1 MFNQPQQQQL
11 QQQQLQQLQQQQLQQ
26 LQQQQLQQQQWQQQQ
41 LLQLQQLLQQSPSQ
55 APLPLAVSRGL
66 PQQQPQQQLLSLQG
80 TSSASLL
87 NGSVLQRALLLQ
99 QLQGLDQFA
108 MPPATYDS
116 AGLTMPTATLG
127 NFRGYNMATPSLTA
141 PSLTPPQLAT
151 TNLQQFF
158 PQATRQS
165 LLGPPPVGVP
175 INPSQ
180 LNLSGRA
187 PQKQARTPSSTT
199 PNRKDSSSQT
209 MPVEDHSDPPEG
221 SEEAAEPRAST
232 PGDQG
237 STPRP
242 DDIPKERH
250 TPAPGPEPCE
260 VSEPPAKRMK
270 SSEEPAENGPP
281 GQLQAKVQPQAR
293 MTVPKQTQTPELL
306 PEPLEAHVL
315 PRFQPRVLQIQAQVQ
330 PQTQP
335 RMLPVDTQVQPK
347 LQKQAQTQTSPE
359 HFVPQQKQVLPEL
372 QQEAEPQKQVQP
384 QPHSQLPRQVQLQ
397 QEAEPQ
403 KQVQPQAQ
411 PQPHSQPPRQ
421 VQLQQEAEP
430 QKQVQPQ
437 LHSQPPRQV
446 QLQQEAEPQK
456 QVQPQAHSQPPVQV
470 QLQLQ
475 KQAQT
480 QTYPQVHTQAQPA
493 VQPREQPPE
502 HPSAQAPVQP
512 PEQVH
517 GQPQT
522 QPQESVPAPERAPV
536 HGTVRE
542 MPPDTVEAGGGLE
555 KASPEPA
562 STQAC
567 VGESREEEAA
577 SGLDVGEYEK
587 RAREMLGVWGA
598 GGSLK
603 VTILQSSDSRAFSTV
618 PLIPG
623 PRPGDSSS
631 TTSVAAS
638 APARQALQFFCYICK
653 ANCTSQQEF
662 QDHMSDA
669 QHQQRLGEIQHMS
682 QACLLSLLPVPR
694 DVLERE
700 SEDPPP
706 RRWCNT
712 CQLYYVGDLIQH
724 RRTQDHKIA
733 KQSLRPFCT
742 VCNRYFKT
750 PRKFVEHVKSQ
761 GHKDKAK
768 ELKTLEKEIAGQD
781 EDHFITV
788 DAVGCFEGDEEE
800 EEEDDEEE
808 EIEVEEEFCK
818 QVRSRDISIEEWKG
832 SEAYSPNT
840 AYGVDFLVP
849 VMGYVCRVC
858 HKFYHSN
865 SGAQLSHCK
874 SLAHFENLQKYKAA
888 KNPSP
893 TTRPVSRRCAIN
905 ARNALTALFTSG
917 GRPPAQPSTQGT
929 AKAPSKVMA
938 RPSQPPPPRRSS
950 RLKT

>member
-1 MFNQPQQQQL
+1 MFSQQ
-11 QQQQLQQLQQQQLQQ
+11 QQQQLQQL
-26 LQQQQLQQQQWQQQQ
+26 QQQQ
-41 LLQLQQLLQQSPSQ
+41 LLQLQQLLQQSPPQ
-55 APLPLAVSRGL
+55 APLPMAVSRGL
-66 PQQQPQQQLLSLQG
+66 PQQQPQQQLLNLQG
-80 TSSASLL
+80 TNSASLL

-127 NFRGYNMATPSLTA
+127 NLRGYNLATPNLTA

-151 TNLQQFF
+151 PNLQQFF

-180 LNLSGRA
+180 LNLSGRNT
-187 PQKQARTPSSTT
+187 QKQARTSSTT
-199 PNRKDSSSQT
+199 PSRKDSSSQT
-209 MPVEDHSDPPEG
+209 MPVEDKSDPPEG
-221 SEEAAEPRAST
+221 SEEAAEPRTDT
-232 PGDQG
+232 PEDQE
-237 STPRP
+237 SPHCP
-242 DDIPKERH
+242 DGITKEKH
-250 TPAPGPEPCE
+250 TVAPEPE
-260 VSEPPAKRMK
+260 SRVASEPPAKRSK
-270 SSEEPAENGPP
+270 SSEEPTEKETP

-293 MTVPKQTQTPELL
+293 LMAPKQTQTTELL
-306 PEPLEAHVL
+306 PEPLEARVL
-315 PRFQPRVLQIQAQVQ
+315 PRFQPRILQIQAQVQ

-335 RMLPVDTQVQPK
+335 ETQPQMLPLKAQVQPK

-359 HFVPQQKQVLPEL
+359 HLVPQQERL
-372 QQEAEPQKQVQP
+372 
-384 QPHSQLPRQVQLQ
+384 QLQ
-397 QEAEPQ
+397 
-403 KQVQPQAQ
+403 K
-411 PQPHSQPPRQ
+411 
-421 VQLQQEAEP
+421 
-430 QKQVQPQ
+430 
-437 LHSQPPRQV
+437 
-446 QLQQEAEPQK
+446 EAEPQK
-456 QVQPQAHSQPPVQV
+456 QVQPQAHSQSPRQV
-470 QLQLQ
+470 QPLLQ

-480 QTYPQVHTQAQPA
+480 QTYPQVQTEAQLR
-493 VQPREQPPE
+493 VQPLELPLEQPPV
-502 HPSAQAPVQP
+502 QLPVQP
-512 PEQVH
+512 LEPNQR
-517 GQPQT
+517 QPQT
-522 QPQESVPAPERAPV
+522 QPQVSVPALEKAPV
-536 HGTVRE
+536 LVHSAVLET
-542 MPPDTVEAGGGLE
+542 PPDTVEAGAGLE
-555 KASPEPA
+555 EASPEP
-562 STQAC
+562 
-567 VGESREEEAA
+567 VGAQVGLEESQEELT
-577 SGLDVGEYEK
+577 SGLDVGECEE

-618 PLIPG
+618 PLTPG
-623 PRPGDSSS
+623 PWSGDS
-631 TTSVAAS
+631 TSATPVAAS
-638 APARQALQFFCYICK
+638 TPSKQALQFFCYICK
-653 ANCTSQQEF
+653 AGCSSQQEF
-662 QDHMSDA
+662 QDHMSGA

-700 SEDPPP
+700 DQEPPP

-712 CQLYYVGDLIQH
+712 CQLYYMGDLIQH

-742 VCNRYFKT
+742 VCSRYFKT

-768 ELKTLEKEIAGQD
+768 ELKMLEKEIASQD

-800 EEEDDEEE
+800 EEDDDDEEE
-808 EIEVEEEFCK
+808 IE
-818 QVRSRDISIEEWKG
+818 VRSRDISIEEWKG
-832 SEAYSPNT
+832 SETYSPDT

-849 VMGYVCRVC
+849 VMGYICRIC

-874 SLAHFENLQKYKAA
+874 SLAHFENLQKYKKA
-888 KNPSP
+888 KKPSP

-917 GRPPAQPSTQGT
+917 GRTPTQPSTQDT
-929 AKAPSKVMA
+929 AKTPSKVTA
-938 RPSQPPPPRRSS
+938 QPAQHPLPRRSS

>member
-1 MFNQPQQQQL
+1 
-11 QQQQLQQLQQQQLQQ
+11 
-26 LQQQQLQQQQWQQQQ
+26 
-41 LLQLQQLLQQSPSQ
+41 
-55 APLPLAVSRGL
+55 
-66 PQQQPQQQLLSLQG
+66 
-80 TSSASLL
+80 
-87 NGSVLQRALLLQ
+87 
-99 QLQGLDQFA
+99 
-108 MPPATYDS
+108 
-116 AGLTMPTATLG
+116 
-127 NFRGYNMATPSLTA
+127 MATPSLTA

-151 TNLQQFF
+151 PNLQQFF
-158 PQATRQS
+158 PQATRHS

-180 LNLSGRA
+180 LNLCGRA

-199 PNRKDSSSQT
+199 PNHKDSSSQT

-221 SEEAAEPRAST
+221 SEKEAADTLYTASVF
-232 PGDQG
+232 PPSPASPPDQG
-237 STPRP
+237 SPPCP
-242 DDIPKERH
+242 DDIPKERR
-250 TPAPGPEPCE
+250 TPAPAPEPCE

-270 SSEEPAENGPP
+270 SSEEPAEKGPP

-293 MTVPKQTQTPELL
+293 MTAPKQTQTPELL
-306 PEPLEAHVL
+306 PEPLEARVL

-359 HFVPQQKQVLPEL
+359 HLVPQQKQVPPEL

-384 QPHSQLPRQVQLQ
+384 Q
-397 QEAEPQ
+397 
-403 KQVQPQAQ
+403 
-411 PQPHSQPPRQ
+411 
-421 VQLQQEAEP
+421 
-430 QKQVQPQ
+430 
-437 LHSQPPRQV
+437 
-446 QLQQEAEPQK
+446 
-456 QVQPQAHSQPPVQV
+456 
-470 QLQLQ
+470 
-475 KQAQT
+475 
-480 QTYPQVHTQAQPA
+480 VHTQAQPV
-493 VQPREQPPE
+493 VQPREKPPE

-517 GQPQT
+517 EQLQT
-522 QPQESVPAPERAPV
+522 QPQESLLAPEQAPV
-536 HGTVRE
+536 HGMVPE

-555 KASPEPA
+555 KASPEPVG
-562 STQAC
+562 TQAR
-567 VGESREEEAA
+567 VGESREEAA
-577 SGLDVGEYEK
+577 SGLDVGECAK

-618 PLIPG
+618 PLTPG
-623 PRPGDSSS
+623 PRPSDSSS
-631 TTSVAAS
+631 TTPVAAS
-638 APARQALQFFCYICK
+638 APSKQALQFFCYICK

-662 QDHMSDA
+662 QDHMSGA
-669 QHQQRLGEIQHMS
+669 QHQQQLGEIQHMS
-682 QACLLSLLPVPR
+682 QACLLSLLPIPR

-700 SEDPPP
+700 DPPP
-706 RRWCNT
+706 KRWCHT
-712 CQLYYVGDLIQH
+712 CQVYYMGDLIQH

-742 VCNRYFKT
+742 ICNRYFKT

-768 ELKTLEKEIAGQD
+768 ELKTLEKEIVGQD

-800 EEEDDEEE
+800 EDDDDDEEE

-832 SEAYSPNT
+832 SETYSPNT

-849 VMGYVCRVC
+849 VMGYVCRIC

-874 SLAHFENLQKYKAA
+874 SLAHFESLQKYKAA

-893 TTRPVSRRCAIN
+893 TTRPVSRRCAVN

-917 GRPPAQPSTQGT
+917 GRQPAQPSTQDT
-929 AKAPSKVMA
+929 AKAPSKVKA

>member
-1 MFNQPQQQQL
+1 MFSQQQQQQL

-26 LQQQQLQQQQWQQQQ
+26 QQLQQQQ
-41 LLQLQQLLQQSPSQ
+41 LLQLQQLLQQSPPQ
-55 APLPLAVSRGL
+55 APLPVAVSRGL
-66 PQQQPQQQLLSLQG
+66 SPQQPQQPLLNLQG
-80 TSSASLL
+80 TNSASLL

-99 QLQGLDQFA
+99 QLQGNL
-108 MPPATYDS
+108 
-116 AGLTMPTATLG
+116 
-127 NFRGYNMATPSLTA
+127 RGYGMATPGLPAPSLTA

-151 TNLQQFF
+151 PNLQQFF

-175 INPSQ
+175 MNPSQ
-180 LNLSGRA
+180 FNLSGRN
-187 PQKQARTPSSTT
+187 PQKQARTSSST
-199 PNRKDSSSQT
+199 PNRKT
-209 MPVEDHSDPPEG
+209 MPVEDKTDPPEG
-221 SEEAAEPRAST
+221 SEEAAEPRMDTSEDQDSPPCPEDIAKEKHAPT
-232 PGDQG
+232 P
-237 STPRP
+237 
-242 DDIPKERH
+242 E
-250 TPAPGPEPCE
+250 PEPCE
-260 VSEPPAKRMK
+260 LSEPPAKRLR
-270 SSEEPAENGPP
+270 SSEEVTEKGPL
-281 GQLQAKVQPQAR
+281 GQLQVKVQPQAR
-293 MTVPKQTQTPELL
+293 MTVPKQTQTPDLL
-306 PEPLEAHVL
+306 PEPLEAQVL
-315 PRFQPRVLQIQAQVQ
+315 PRFQPRVLQVQAQVQ

-335 RMLPVDTQVQPK
+335 RIPPTNNPVQPK

-359 HFVPQQKQVLPEL
+359 HLVPQQKQV
-372 QQEAEPQKQVQP
+372 QP
-384 QPHSQLPRQVQLQ
+384 QLQ

-403 KQVQPQAQ
+403 KQVQPQVQ
-411 PQPHSQPPRQ
+411 PQARSQAPRE

-430 QKQVQPQ
+430 QKR
-437 LHSQPPRQV
+437 L
-446 QLQQEAEPQK
+446 
-456 QVQPQAHSQPPVQV
+456 QPQAHSQPPRQV

-480 QTYPQVHTQAQPA
+480 QTYPQVHTQAQPR
-493 VQPREQPPE
+493 VQPQEQPPV
-502 HPSAQAPVQP
+502 QVPVQP
-512 PEQVH
+512 PEQTDE
-517 GQPQT
+517 QPQT
-522 QPQESVPAPERAPV
+522 QPQVSVLAPEQAPFGV
-536 HGTVRE
+536 HVCGLET
-542 MPPDTVEAGGGLE
+542 PPDTVEAGGGME
-555 KASPEPA
+555 KTLPEPVG
-562 STQAC
+562 TQ
-567 VGESREEEAA
+567 VSVEESQKEPA
-577 SGLDVGEYEK
+577 SGLDVGECEN
-587 RAREMLGVWGA
+587 RVREMPGVWGA

-618 PLIPG
+618 PLTPV
-623 PRPGDSSS
+623 PRASDSAFS
-631 TTSVAAS
+631 TPVATSTPS
-638 APARQALQFFCYICK
+638 KQTLQFFCYICK
-653 ANCTSQQEF
+653 ASCSSQQEF
-662 QDHMSDA
+662 QDHMSEP

-694 DVLERE
+694 DVLET
-700 SEDPPP
+700 EDEEPPP

-712 CQLYYVGDLIQH
+712 CQLYYMGDLIQH

-742 VCNRYFKT
+742 ICNRYFKT

-768 ELKTLEKEIAGQD
+768 ELKSLEKEIAGQD

-800 EEEDDEEE
+800 EEDDEDEEE

-832 SEAYSPNT
+832 SETYSPNT

-917 GRPPAQPSTQGT
+917 GRPPSQSSTHDKT
-929 AKAPSKVMA
+929 PSKVTA
-938 RPSQPPPPRRSS
+938 RSSQPPLPRRST

>member
-1 MFNQPQQQQL
+1 MFN
-11 QQQQLQQLQQQQLQQ
+11 QQQQLQQ
-26 LQQQQLQQQQWQQQQ
+26 LQQQQLQQQQ
-41 LLQLQQLLQQSPSQ
+41 LLQLQQLLQQSPPQ
-55 APLPLAVSRGL
+55 PPLPMAVSRGL
-66 PQQQPQQQLLSLQG
+66 PQQQPQQQLLNLQG
-80 TSSASLL
+80 ASPASLL

-108 MPPATYDS
+108 MPPATSDS
-116 AGLTMPTATLG
+116 VGLTMPTATLG
-127 NFRGYNMATPSLTA
+127 NLRGYNLPTPNLTGPSLTV
-141 PSLTPPQLAT
+141 PQLAT
-151 TNLQQFF
+151 PNLQQFF

-165 LLGPPPVGVP
+165 LLGAPPVGVP

-180 LNLSGRA
+180 INLSGRT

-199 PNRKDSSSQT
+199 PNRKT
-209 MPVEDHSDPPEG
+209 VPVEDKSDPPEG
-221 SEEAAEPRAST
+221 SEEVVESRTDT
-232 PGDQG
+232 PEDQD
-237 STPRP
+237 SPPCP
-242 DDIPKERH
+242 DGIAKEKR
-250 TPAPGPEPCE
+250 TVAPEPESCE
-260 VSEPPAKRMK
+260 ASEPPAKRSK
-270 SSEEPAENGPP
+270 SSELPTEKGAP

-293 MTVPKQTQTPELL
+293 TTAPKQTQTPELL
-306 PEPLEAHVL
+306 PEPPEARVL

-330 PQTQP
+330 PQTQTQLQP
-335 RMLPVDTQVQPK
+335 QPQPQPPPPLPPGDTQARPK
-347 LQKQAQTQTSPE
+347 LQKQAQTQTSPD
-359 HFVPQQKQVLPEL
+359 HLVPQQVQK
-372 QQEAEPQKQVQP
+372 EAEPQKQVQRQAHA
-384 QPHSQLPRQVQLQ
+384 QPPG
-397 QEAEPQ
+397 
-403 KQVQPQAQ
+403 QVQPQ
-411 PQPHSQPPRQ
+411 
-421 VQLQQEAEP
+421 QL
-430 QKQVQPQ
+430 
-437 LHSQPPRQV
+437 
-446 QLQQEAEPQK
+446 
-456 QVQPQAHSQPPVQV
+456 
-470 QLQLQ
+470 
-475 KQAQT
+475 AQT
-480 QTYPQVHTQAQPA
+480 QTYPQVQP
-493 VQPREQPPE
+493 PEQPPGQ
-502 HPSAQAPVQP
+502 PPVQP
-512 PEQVH
+512 PDRTE

-522 QPQESVPAPERAPV
+522 WPQVSMPASEQAPV
-536 HGTVRE
+536 PVRSTVPE
-542 MPPDTVEAGGGLE
+542 TPPDLRDAGAGLKE
-555 KASPEPA
+555 ASPEPGG
-562 STQAC
+562 SQ
-567 VGESREEEAA
+567 VSVESQEELT
-577 SGLDVGEYEK
+577 SGLDVGECEK

-618 PLIPG
+618 PLTPV
-623 PRPGDSSS
+623 PRAGDS
-631 TTSVAAS
+631 TSATPAS
-638 APARQALQFFCYICK
+638 ASTPSKQTLQFFCYLCK
-653 ANCTSQQEF
+653 ASCSSQQEF
-662 QDHMSDA
+662 QDHMAGA

-700 SEDPPP
+700 DEEPPP

-712 CQLYYVGDLIQH
+712 CQVYYMGDLIQH

-768 ELKTLEKEIAGQD
+768 ELKMLEKEIAGQD

-800 EEEDDEEE
+800 EEEEEDEEE

-832 SEAYSPNT
+832 SETYSPST

-849 VMGYVCRVC
+849 VMGYICRIC

-874 SLAHFENLQKYKAA
+874 SLAHFENLQKYKKA

-893 TTRPVSRRCAIN
+893 TSRPVSRRCAIN

-917 GRPPAQPSTQGT
+917 GRVPTQPSTQDT
-929 AKAPSKVMA
+929 AKTPSKVTA
-938 RPSQPPPPRRSS
+938 QPPPPPLPRRST

>member
-1 MFNQPQQQQL
+1 MSPPDDRPLRATDGPRGRSRGFPVRRMRRGGPELPRAPSQLRAAPAAAEAPATMFN
-11 QQQQLQQLQQQQLQQ
+11 QQQQLQQ
-26 LQQQQLQQQQWQQQQ
+26 LQQQQLQQQQ
-41 LLQLQQLLQQSPSQ
+41 LLQLQQLLQQSPPQ
-55 APLPLAVSRGL
+55 PPLPMAVSRGL
-66 PQQQPQQQLLSLQG
+66 PQQQPQQQLLNLQG
-80 TSSASLL
+80 ASPASLL

-108 MPPATYDS
+108 MPPATSDS
-116 AGLTMPTATLG
+116 VGLTMPTATLG
-127 NFRGYNMATPSLTA
+127 NLRGYNLPTPNLTGPSLTV
-141 PSLTPPQLAT
+141 PQLAT
-151 TNLQQFF
+151 PNLQQFF

-165 LLGPPPVGVP
+165 LLGAPPVGVP

-180 LNLSGRA
+180 INLSGRT

-209 MPVEDHSDPPEG
+209 VPVEDKSDPPEG
-221 SEEAAEPRAST
+221 SEEVVESRTDT
-232 PGDQG
+232 PEDRD
-237 STPRP
+237 SPPCP
-242 DDIPKERH
+242 DGIAKEKH
-250 TPAPGPEPCE
+250 TVAPEPESCE
-260 VSEPPAKRMK
+260 ASEPPAKRSK
-270 SSEEPAENGPP
+270 SSELPTEKGAP

-293 MTVPKQTQTPELL
+293 TTAPKQTQTPELL
-306 PEPLEAHVL
+306 PEPPEARVL

-330 PQTQP
+330 PQTQTQP
-335 RMLPVDTQVQPK
+335 PPPPPPGDTQARPK
-347 LQKQAQTQTSPE
+347 LQKQAQTQTSPD
-359 HFVPQQKQVLPEL
+359 HLVPQ
-372 QQEAEPQKQVQP
+372 QVQP
-384 QPHSQLPRQVQLQ
+384 QQVQ
-397 QEAEPQ
+397 
-403 KQVQPQAQ
+403 K
-411 PQPHSQPPRQ
+411 
-421 VQLQQEAEP
+421 
-430 QKQVQPQ
+430 
-437 LHSQPPRQV
+437 
-446 QLQQEAEPQK
+446 EAEPQK
-456 QVQPQAHSQPPVQV
+456 QVQPQAHPQPPGQAQPQ
-470 QLQLQ
+470 QL
-475 KQAQT
+475 AQT
-480 QTYPQVHTQAQPA
+480 QTYPQVQP
-493 VQPREQPPE
+493 PEQPPGQ
-502 HPSAQAPVQP
+502 PPVQP
-512 PEQVH
+512 PDRTE

-522 QPQESVPAPERAPV
+522 WPQVSMPASEQAPV
-536 HGTVRE
+536 PVRSTVPE
-542 MPPDTVEAGGGLE
+542 TPPDPRDAGAGLKE
-555 KASPEPA
+555 ASPEPGG
-562 STQAC
+562 SQ
-567 VGESREEEAA
+567 VSVESQEELT
-577 SGLDVGEYEK
+577 SGLDVGECEK

-618 PLIPG
+618 PLTPV
-623 PRPGDSSS
+623 PRAGDS
-631 TTSVAAS
+631 TSATPAS
-638 APARQALQFFCYICK
+638 ASTPSKQTLQFFCYLCK
-653 ANCTSQQEF
+653 ASCSSQQEF
-662 QDHMSDA
+662 QDHMAGA

-700 SEDPPP
+700 DEEPPP

-712 CQLYYVGDLIQH
+712 CQVYYMGDLIQH

-768 ELKTLEKEIAGQD
+768 ELKMLEKEIAGQD

-800 EEEDDEEE
+800 EEEEEDEEE

-832 SEAYSPNT
+832 SETYSPST

-849 VMGYVCRVC
+849 VMGYICRIC

-874 SLAHFENLQKYKAA
+874 SLAHFENLQKYKKA

-893 TTRPVSRRCAIN
+893 TSRPVSRRCAIN

-917 GRPPAQPSTQGT
+917 GRAPTQPSTQDT
-929 AKAPSKVMA
+929 AKTPSKVTA
-938 RPSQPPPPRRSS
+938 QPPPPPLPRRST